1 MNSNKT
7 LFFTILLV
15 VTVVLGCNEK
25 PPNSIEIITS
35 PGRQDS
41 IFQQLIAIAGNS
53 VQTDS
58 HNDSLAFLILPVEAS
73 CPGCRKKTI
82 DSVVKH
88 QKSLPD
94 NHYIIVTASAGRKT
108 INSYFREQKATLP
121 DIPQIILD
129 TINRAQKFDL
139 FENNPAIYYT
149 VNRKVYK
156 KVLALPATVRQ
167 DLQEFFSGKR
177 TNTDLVKED

>member
-1 MNSNKT
+1 MKSNAT
-7 LFFTILLV
+7 LFFAILFILSI
-15 VTVVLGCNEK
+15 VTGCHEK
-25 PPNSIEIITS
+25 SPNSIELINN
-35 PGRQDS
+35 PGQQDTTFRQ
-41 IFQQLIAIAGNS
+41 LMAIAGNS
-53 VQTDS
+53 VQADS
-58 HNDSLAFLILPVEAS
+58 QNDSLAFLVLPVEAS
-73 CPGCRKKTI
+73 CPSCREKTI

-88 QKSLPD
+88 QNRLLD

-139 FENNPAIYYT
+139 FENNPAVYYG

-167 DLQEFFSGKR
+167 DLNEFFSGTR
-177 TNTDLVKED
+177 TNTDVIKED

>member
-1 MNSNKT
+1 MNSNKI
-7 LFFTILLV
+7 LFFP
-15 VTVVLGCNEK
+15 VLAIFISVFGCSEK
-25 PPNSIEIITS
+25 PPNNVQAITN
-35 PGRQDS
+35 PGQQDS
-41 IFQQLIAIAGNS
+41 IFQQLMAITGSS

-58 HNDSLAFLILPVEAS
+58 QNDSLAFLVLPVEAS
-73 CPGCRKKTI
+73 CPSCRKKTI

-88 QKSLPD
+88 QNSLPV
-94 NHYIIVTASAGRKT
+94 NHYVIVTAGAGRKT
-108 INSYFREQKATLP
+108 INSYFREQKTTLP
-121 DIPQIILD
+121 DIPQVILD
-129 TINRAQKFDL
+129 TINRAQKFNL
-139 FENNPAIYYT
+139 FENNPAIYYA